1 MFSPQ
6 QVYLIWIRKADE
18 VNQSASSI
26 VIDLSLI
33 NACLVDLCECL
44 WTEITHFQLTGVS
57 QGIIVKYS

>member
-1 MFSPQ
+1 MFPLQ
-6 QVYLIWIRKADE
+6 QVYLIWMREAAE

-33 NACLVDLCECL
+33 NACSADLCKCL